1 MEKVLNQE
9 EIDAMFRA
17 VRGRDGA
24 AAPQPGRK
32 ILPCNFRKAG
42 QINSEQVG
50 SISALHEG
58 FARNLTHWLA
68 AYLRT
73 VFECNLVSVEQIP
86 YREVL
91 SRIPEVAYLATFRLN
106 PMDAVG
112 ALQLDLTLAFPII
125 DMLLGG
131 GGKTK
136 APVRDVTEIE
146 EQILE
151 GVVKII
157 CRELQTAWQPLGLE
171 FVFDQRQQPA
181 QMQRVMAPAEM
192 TLCLSFEIRMSDT
205 HGALNLVFP
214 SVVSNALLRKLA
226 REWAYQRPHASEDAR
241 KRLIQKLLNAP
252 FVVQLGLVE
261 VPIRIE
267 ELLSLT
273 PGMLLHLR
281 RTADCPAT
289 VLVGGCEMFKATP
302 ARQLGMRAGQVQ
314 AITTKAESP
323 AMEIA

>member
-17 VRGRDGA
+17 VRGREGA
-24 AAPQPGRK
+24 APAKQAQK
-32 ILPCNFRKAG
+32 ILPCNFRQAG
-42 QINSEQVG
+42 QINSEQVR

-73 VFECNLVSVEQIP
+73 SFECNLVSVEQIP

-112 ALQLDLTLAFPII
+112 ALQLDLALAFPII

-131 GGKTK
+131 GGKSA

-171 FVFDQRQQPA
+171 FVFDQRQQPS
-181 QMQRVMAPAEM
+181 QMQRLMAPAEM
-192 TLCLSFEIRMSDT
+192 TLCLSFEIKMADT
-205 HGALNLVFP
+205 HGTLNLVFP

-241 KRLIQKLLNAP
+241 KRL
-252 FVVQLGLVE
+252 VQRLMNSSFSVELGLIHVR
-261 VPIRIE
+261 VRMD

-273 PGMLLHLR
+273 PGTLLPLR
-281 RTADCPAT
+281 RTADSAAT
-289 VLVGGCEMFKATP
+289 VLVGGQEMFRATP

-314 AITTKAESP
+314 AIVPKIESP
-323 AMEIA
+323 IAEIA

>member
-17 VRGRDGA
+17 AQGRQGTA
-24 AAPQPGRK
+24 TAEQEPK
-32 ILPCNFRKAG
+32 ILQCNFRQAG
-42 QINSEQVG
+42 QINSEQVR

-73 VFECNLVSVEQIP
+73 AFECNLVSVEQLP

-91 SRIPEVAYLATFRLN
+91 SRIPEVAYLATFRLD
-106 PMDAVG
+106 PMDVVG
-112 ALQLDLTLAFPII
+112 ALQLDLALAFPII

-131 GGKTK
+131 GGKDA
-136 APVRDVTEIE
+136 APTRDVTEIE

-192 TLCLSFEIRMSDT
+192 TLCLSFEIRMSET
-205 HGALNLVFP
+205 HGTLNLVFP

-226 REWAYQRPHASEDAR
+226 REWSYQRPHGSGDAR
-241 KRLIQKLLNAP
+241 KRLIQRLLTSS
-252 FVVQLGLVE
+252 FSVELGLVD
-261 VPIRIE
+261 VPVRME
-267 ELLSLT
+267 DLLKLT
-273 PGMLLHLR
+273 PGTLLRLR
-281 RTADCPAT
+281 RKADSAAT
-289 VLVGGCEMFKATP
+289 VLVDGSELFSAIP
-302 ARQLGMRAGQVQ
+302 VRQLGMRAGQVQ
-314 AITTKAESP
+314 AMLHKFEPPTT
-323 AMEIA
+323 EIA

>member
-17 VRGRDGA
+17 VRGREGA
-24 AAPQPGRK
+24 TTPQGQK
-32 ILPCNFRKAG
+32 ILPCNFRQAG
-42 QINSEQVG
+42 QINSEQVR

-73 VFECNLVSVEQIP
+73 AFECNLVSVEQIP

-112 ALQLDLTLAFPII
+112 ALQLDLALAFPII

-131 GGKTK
+131 GGKAE

-205 HGALNLVFP
+205 RGTLNLAFP

-226 REWAYQRPHASEDAR
+226 REWAYQRPHASEEAR
-241 KRLIQKLLNAP
+241 KRLIQRLLNSP
-252 FVVQLGLVE
+252 FSVELGFVE
-261 VPIRIE
+261 VPVRMGD
-267 ELLSLT
+267 LLSLT
-273 PGMLLHLR
+273 PGTLIHLR
-281 RTADCPAT
+281 RTADSPAT
-289 VLVGGCEMFKATP
+289 VSVGGCEMFRATP
-302 ARQLGMRAGQVQ
+302 VRQLGMRAGQVQ
-314 AITTKAESP
+314 AISGKAESP
-323 AMEIA
+323 TTEVA